1 MTLKTF
7 SNKKHWKVN
16 KIDTL
21 ENSLS
26 AKLKSMKLEHS
37 KDLVLFCAKFFK
49 IKSAVTNNTKSG
61 FHRIR
66 LGLCLNCT
74 LTNSNFSHGFVCG
87 SLDYKNLLSSQSISK
102 NTSRNCPKRNC
113 ATHCKRGSTTLYESV
128 IL

>member
-1 MTLKTF
+1 
-7 SNKKHWKVN
+7 
-16 KIDTL
+16 
-21 ENSLS
+21 
-26 AKLKSMKLEHS
+26 MKLEHS

-102 NTSRNCPKRNC
+102 TRVEIVQKGIVQPIVKGT
-113 ATHCKRGSTTLYESV
+113 ALLSTKV
-128 IL
+128 